1 MELGMIGLGKMGA
14 NMTRRLVRGGH
25 DVVVHD
31 VNAEATEAVV
41 SEGARGA
48 ASLEELRD
56 ALGAPRAVWIM
67 VPSGKATDE
76 TVDRLETILDAG
88 DIVVDGGNS
97 NYKDSLRHAEQLQ
110 KREIRFV
117 DTGVSGGVWGLDN
130 GYSMMVGGEKEAV
143 ETLRPV
149 FETLAPGPD
158 KGWGH
163 VGPHGAG
170 HYSKMVHNGM
180 EYGLMQAYAEGF
192 EILRASPFPFRLHQL
207 TEIWSYGSVIRSW
220 LLELAGNALGDDPD
234 LASIGD
240 QVADSGEGR
249 WTLQES
255 VDLDIPAPVLYA
267 ALMTRFRSRQPVS
280 FQAKVLAA
288 LRHQFGG
295 HAVRKAKS

>member
-130 GYSMMVGGEKEAV
+130 GYSMMVGGEKDAV

-163 VGPHGAG
+163 VGPQGAG

-192 EILRASPFPFRLHQL
+192 EILRASPFPFRLQQL

-295 HAVRKAKS
+295 HAVRKARS